1 VGSTTSDLLAVDDI
15 VGYVGSLLSSVS
27 TLQSVVLPI
36 FAKIGIDLPPSIDET
51 ERLLGVMKILS
62 RPQSI
67 IESWLTLRDEDLQ
80 RLLQEARLS
89 NERCVRLNNHRRIL
103 ERNFDPKVLGLP
115 VREMLERFTNVY
127 KSRLRFLKLGYHRD
141 LKDLKQYRGVGRD
154 IRYGTIV
161 EGLSTSSKI
170 LDDQE
175 WLQMNLPKALEMFGR
190 LYKGARALTRRYR
203 PIPNHINILYMLSN
217 LHASAMPQTKAIVS
231 IENVVATASIN
242 QRVDLNLITKNFVD
256 VEYRPDRFPG
266 LVFRLK
272 SPKTA
277 TLVFSSG
284 KMVCTGAKSEEQS
297 RKAVQEVVRRL
308 KKGGI
313 PIKNEAEIVIQN
325 MVASVNLGGKIDL
338 EEAAR
343 KLPKSMYEP
352 EQFPGLIHRMP
363 DPKTVILLFASGKL
377 VCTGAK
383 KESDVYRAV
392 NNLHVMLEEKKL
404 MIY

>member
-190 LYKGARALTRRYR
+190 LYKGARADPT
-203 PIPNHINILYMLSN
+203 LSS
-217 LHASAMPQTKAIVS
+217 HSQP
-231 IENVVATASIN
+231 
-242 QRVDLNLITKNFVD
+242 
-256 VEYRPDRFPG
+256 
-266 LVFRLK
+266 
-272 SPKTA
+272 
-277 TLVFSSG
+277 
-284 KMVCTGAKSEEQS
+284 
-297 RKAVQEVVRRL
+297 
-308 KKGGI
+308 
-313 PIKNEAEIVIQN
+313 
-325 MVASVNLGGKIDL
+325 
-338 EEAAR
+338 
-343 KLPKSMYEP
+343 
-352 EQFPGLIHRMP
+352 H
-363 DPKTVILLFASGKL
+363 
-377 VCTGAK
+377 
-383 KESDVYRAV
+383 
-392 NNLHVMLEEKKL
+392 
-404 MIY
+404 